1 MNIKIRNQWNRRDNH
16 VETMILNQ
24 WRRSRS
30 LSSCHPHLVYVLLSI
45 ACSFLGT
52 YFFSAPFSFSWEH
65 LYAMCVM
72 CTCWDVICVC
82 AQAHRCTIVCIRMCT
97 QGPQYIVYGDQRTW
111 AVSLYLPSSEKGGF
125 CLFFSP
131 LRIAG
136 PQASGDSPASTFLSS
151 CRSSRI
157 MNARYHNWLHMASGD
172 LESGC

>member
-1 MNIKIRNQWNRRDNH
+1 MLKPWYWISEGGPGRFLHAIHILFTYYWHNMVIFRD
-16 VETMILNQ
+16 L
-24 WRRSRS
+24 
-30 LSSCHPHLVYVLLSI
+30 
-45 ACSFLGT
+45 FL
-52 YFFSAPFSFSWEH
+52 FCPLSFSWDH

-82 AQAHRCTIVCIRMCT
+82 ARAHTCTIVCIRMCT
-97 QGPQYIVYGDQRTW
+97 QGPQYIVYGGQRTW

-136 PQASGDSPASTFLSS
+136 PQASGDSPASTFPSS

-157 MNARYHNWLHMASGD
+157 TSARYHNRLHMGSGD